1 MGSNP
6 ILSAQERD
14 APGISFFVSPAIGF
28 PQAIAKACVGFPQ
41 AIAKACVGFPQAIA
55 KVCASWKLYE
65 HSNGFRARNF

>member
-1 MGSNP
+1 MRSSGNRCMGSNP

-14 APGISFFVSPAIGF
+14 APGISFFVLPAI
-28 PQAIAKACVGFPQ
+28 GFPQ